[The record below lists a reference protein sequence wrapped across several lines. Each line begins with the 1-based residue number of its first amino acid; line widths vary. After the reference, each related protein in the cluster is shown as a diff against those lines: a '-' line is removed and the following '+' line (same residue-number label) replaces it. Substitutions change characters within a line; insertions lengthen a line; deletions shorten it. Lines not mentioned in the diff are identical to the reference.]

1 MKISNILLFAALV
14 LGLAAGPASAAFD
27 NVDTSPRARAMGD
40 SGVATATDAF
50 APYFNPAG
58 MAGLQGNTLGNSY
71 VQPYS
76 LDFMDQV
83 YFGGVFSLNEK
94 FGSLGFGLRRW
105 ATTYED
111 VDLHKETT
119 YTLAHG
125 IRLYED
131 THTTIDVGSAVN
143 LYRLEFGENISGDF
157 LADDAG
163 TVGFDASML
172 VTLHRRT
179 RLGVMVKN
187 INNPQIG
194 IDNEEL
200 TQRLHVGLAYEPY
213 ADVTTVFEIE
223 SALGLDPQ
231 YHGGVEFRIL
241 ETLALRTGIITNPG
255 KLTAG
260 FGYEF
265 EGATVNYG
273 FSTGGGI
280 LQPSHQFGLTFAW
293 GGEAP

>member
-1 MKISNILLFAALV
+1 MKSKTILLFAALV

-27 NVDTSPRARAMGD
+27 NVDISPRARAMGD
-40 SGVATATDAF
+40 AAVATANDAF

-58 MAGLQGNTLGNSY
+58 MAAMRGHTLGNSY
-71 VQPYS
+71 VQPYG
-76 LDFMDQV
+76 LDFTDQA
-83 YFGGVFSLNEK
+83 YFGGVFAMNK
-94 FGSLGFGLRRW
+94 RFGSFGFGLRRW

-111 VDLHKETT
+111 VDLHTETT
-119 YTLAHG
+119 LTLAHG

-131 THTTIDVGSAVN
+131 MHTSIDVGTAVN
-143 LYRLEFGENISGDF
+143 LYRLEFGETVSGQLPGEDTV
-157 LADDAG
+157 AGVDAG
-163 TVGFDASML
+163 MM

-194 IDNEEL
+194 LDNEEL
-200 TQRLHVGLAYEPY
+200 TQRLHVGVAYDPY
-213 ADVTTVFEIE
+213 GGVTTIFEIE

-241 ETLALRTGIITNPG
+241 ESLALRTGLMTNPN

-265 EGATVNYG
+265 EGFAVNYG
-273 FSTGGGI
+273 FSSGGGL
-280 LQPSHQFGLTFAW
+280 LQPSHQFGMTFAW